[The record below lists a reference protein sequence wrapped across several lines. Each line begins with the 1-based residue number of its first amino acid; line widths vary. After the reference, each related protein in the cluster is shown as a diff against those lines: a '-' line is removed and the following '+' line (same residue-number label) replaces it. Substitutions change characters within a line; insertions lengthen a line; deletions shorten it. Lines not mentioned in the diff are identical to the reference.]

1 MAKHRTPIPEELAAR
16 VRWLSDDTC
25 CICRER
31 EKGIQIH
38 HIDEDPRNHS
48 IENLAVLCLECHDNT
63 QKKGGFTRKLD
74 PQFVTLCR
82 DKWLED
88 VASRHADANKKD
100 VERQVGK
107 NSRSKQP
114 KDRPRN
120 KVRHRQQAEFPSAY
134 IKSLPK
140 FKSDL
145 LQQIKKQKSGGTDLD
160 IIEAN
165 SHYAKALEGVLVT
178 LATFYSPEWFK
189 DQSPQEFFSEIISA
203 RDRFHSIIVE
213 SDGPNTGRT
222 IKYVGYGLS
231 RIQDIE
237 YLIEAMIYGLLY
249 PKGAYDDVDYDDWL
263 EMWRD
268 SDMQSDPMGEKIAES
283 DFLSK
288 LQLHPIIA
296 KKVWPI
302 FLQGTYDSAV
312 FEAFKAVEIAVRK
325 AGNYAETDI
334 GVPLMRKAFNVDSG
348 NLTDQNQH
356 PAEKQ
361 AMSDLFAGVIGSY
374 KNPGSHRDVEIAAEE
389 AVELIIFANHLFRI
403 VDSCNQSA
411 VT

>member
-1 MAKHRTPIPEELAAR
+1 MAKHRTSIPKELAAR
-16 VRWLSDDTC
+16 VRWLSDNTC

-31 EKGIQIH
+31 RKEIQIH
-38 HIDEDPRNHS
+38 HIYGDPRNHS
-48 IENLAVLCLECHDNT
+48 VENLAVLCLECHDNT

-88 VASRHADANKKD
+88 VASRRADANKKD

-107 NSRSKQP
+107 NSNSISEQLKSRSG
-114 KDRPRN
+114 N
-120 KVRHRQQAEFPSAY
+120 KVQSTQLNEFPHAY
-134 IKSLPK
+134 INSLPK

-145 LQQIKKQKSGGTDLD
+145 LQQIKKQKSDGTTLD

-165 SHYAKALEGVLVT
+165 SHYANALKGILTT
-178 LATFYSPEWFK
+178 LATFYSPDYFK
-189 DQSPQEFFSEIISA
+189 DQSPQEFFLEIISA

-213 SDGPNTGRT
+213 PYGPNTGGT
-222 IKYVGYGLS
+222 IRGIRYGLE
-231 RIQDIE
+231 RIKDIE
-237 YLIEAMIYGLLY
+237 KLVEDMVNGLWEERY
-249 PKGAYDDVDYDDWL
+249 SEYEDWQKR
-263 EMWRD
+263 WRD
-268 SDMQSDPMGEKIAES
+268 SDMQSDPVGEEITES

-288 LQLHPIIA
+288 FQLHPIIA
-296 KKVWPI
+296 QKVWSI

-334 GVPLMRKAFNVDSG
+334 GVPLMRKAFHVDSG
-348 NLTDQNQH
+348 NLTDKNQH

-361 AMSDLFAGVIGSY
+361 AMSDLFAGAIGSY
-374 KNPGSHRDVEIAAEE
+374 KNPGSHRDVEITTEE
-389 AVELIIFANHLFRI
+389 AVELIIFASHLLRI
-403 VDSCNQSA
+403 VDSCNQSV